1 MAKRNRQKHG
11 FKNPKTPEISEDG
24 EIVRKK
30 HKVEEHTSQ
39 RISPDPA
46 ELSNVD
52 SDDEAVFKEPSAY
65 DNLLVTLGSGGKYFS
80 DAYRRRQR
88 EEEGK
93 SDSEENEYDDSDSL
107 GGSGWDDSERGSDDE
122 SPKIDARE
130 SIIEKFGVVVAG
142 EEGEVAEMENDRD
155 TSESEQEH
163 ESQVHSNGAVE
174 ASECVRNN
182 IASVCTQVNAII
194 KSSPCH
200 SYSMHLGHQIS
211 KGEIDELSKKR
222 WKYKWEVSAAE
233 NCKWVGTGE
242 SFIRDDNLKPGY
254 GLKPSLYRH
263 WLNIYETS
271 EGSDFHTSKER
282 LFFSLC
288 DSYRDILNC
297 SKRPFYHKGHGEDS
311 STMDAYIMHSL
322 NHIFRTRDL
331 VTQNDTKMAKHKET
345 ANDEILSGGG
355 FLDHGFTRPKV
366 LILLPLRNIAFRV
379 VKRLIQLTPSN
390 HKVNVEYLG
399 RFSDDFGAGEAHDNE
414 DDEVFQ
420 DVRGSG
426 QKSSKPTDFRALFD
440 GNPDDHFM
448 VGIKFTRK
456 SMKLYS
462 DFYTSDMIVASPLG
476 LITKIG
482 EAERE
487 KDKDVDYLSSIEIL
501 IIDHA
506 DIIAMQNWSHVNT
519 VVEQLNCLP
528 SKQHGMDVM
537 RMRQWYLDGY
547 ARFYRQSIVLGY
559 FLNPDMNALF
569 NQHCLNY
576 EGKVKLVC
584 EYKGVLPK
592 VLIQARQIYE
602 RFDADSI
609 SEADDARLEYFT
621 KKVFPKIKDSIQ
633 GGIMLFISS
642 YFEFVRIRNF
652 LKSQNASFCLLGEYT
667 KQSDISRSRVWF
679 FEGRKKIMLY
689 TERAHFYHRYKIRGI
704 QNLIIYS
711 LPERKELYPEI
722 VNMLEGSHG
731 MTSTVLFSRF
741 DQLRLERIV
750 GSTAAKRMITSEK
763 SVFAFC

>member
-1 MAKRNRQKHG
+1 MLI
-11 FKNPKTPEISEDG
+11 EEDR
-24 EIVRKK
+24 EKK
-30 HKVEEHTSQ
+30 KVKVTVKKVSMMILIH
-39 RISPDPA
+39 
-46 ELSNVD
+46 LVD
-52 SDDEAVFKEPSAY
+52 LAGMILKE
-65 DNLLVTLGSGGKYFS
+65 
-80 DAYRRRQR
+80 
-88 EEEGK
+88 
-93 SDSEENEYDDSDSL
+93 
-107 GGSGWDDSERGSDDE
+107 
-122 SPKIDARE
+122 IDARE
-130 SIIEKFGVVVAG
+130 SIIEKFGVVGAG
-142 EEGEVAEMENDRD
+142 EEGEDAEMENDRE

-163 ESQVHSNGAVE
+163 ELDIHSNAAVE
-174 ASECVRNN
+174 ASGIV
-182 IASVCTQVNAII
+182 
-194 KSSPCH
+194 SS
-200 SYSMHLGHQIS
+200 YAMHLGHQIS

-242 SFIRDDNLKPGY
+242 CFMKDDNLKPGY
-254 GLKPSLYRH
+254 GLKPSLYRC
-263 WLNIYETS
+263 WLNIYEMS
-271 EGSDFHTSKER
+271 GGSDFHTSKER

-288 DSYRDILNC
+288 NSYRDILNC
-297 SKRPFYHKGHGEDS
+297 NKRPFYHKGNGEDS

-322 NHIFRTRDL
+322 NHIFRTRDI
-331 VTQNDTKMAKHKET
+331 VTRNDRKMAKHQET
-345 ANDEILSGGG
+345 AKDEILSGGE

-414 DDEVFQ
+414 DIEVFQ
-420 DVRGSG
+420 DVHGSG

-456 SMKLYS
+456 SIKLYS

-487 KDKDVDYLSSIEIL
+487 KEKDVNYLSSIEIL

-506 DIIAMQNWSHVNT
+506 DVIAMQNWSHVNT

-537 RMRQWYLDGY
+537 RMRQWYLDGH

-569 NQHCLNY
+569 NHHCLNY

-584 EYKGVLPK
+584 EYKGILPK

-609 SEADDARLEYFT
+609 AEADDARLEYFT
-621 KKVFPKIKDSIQ
+621 KEVFPKIKDSIQ

-642 YFEFVRIRNF
+642 YFDFVRIRNF
-652 LKSQNASFCLLGEYT
+652 LKAQNASFCLLGEYT
-667 KQSDISRSRVWF
+667 KQSDISHSRVWF
-679 FEGRKKIMLY
+679 FEGTRKIMLY
-689 TERAHFYHRYKIRGI
+689 TERAHFYHRYKIRGM

-711 LPERKELYPEI
+711 LPERKEFYPEI

-731 MTSTVLFSRF
+731 MTCTVLFSRF
-741 DQLRLERIV
+741 DQLRLEGIA

-763 SVFAFC
+763 SVFAFY

>member
-1 MAKRNRQKHG
+1 MGKRNRQKHG
-11 FKNPKTPEISEDG
+11 FKKPKTPEIAEDG
-24 EIVRKK
+24 GILRKK
-30 HKVEEHTSQ
+30 NKVKEHTSQ
-39 RISPDPA
+39 RISPDRA
-46 ELSNVD
+46 ELSSVD
-52 SDDEAVFKEPSAY
+52 DDDAAAYKEPTAY
-65 DNLLVTLGSGGKYFS
+65 HNLLVTLGSGGKYFS

-107 GGSGWDDSERGSDDE
+107 SESGQDDSERGSDDE
-122 SPKIDARE
+122 SPKVDAWE
-130 SIIEKFGVVVAG
+130 SITEKFGVVGAG
-142 EEGEVAEMENDRD
+142 EDGEDAEMENDLD
-155 TSESEQEH
+155 TSESEQEY
-163 ESQVHSNGAVE
+163 ESQVHFNAAVE
-174 ASECVRNN
+174 ASGCV
-182 IASVCTQVNAII
+182 
-194 KSSPCH
+194 SS
-200 SYSMHLGHQIS
+200 YTVHLGHQIS
-211 KGEIDELSKKR
+211 KGEVDELSKKR

-242 SFIRDDNLKPGY
+242 CFMKDDNLKPGY

-263 WLNIYETS
+263 RLNIYETS
-271 EGSDFHTSKER
+271 GGSDFHMSKER

-288 DSYRDILNC
+288 NSYRDILNC

-331 VTQNDTKMAKHKET
+331 VTRNDTKMAKHQET
-345 ANDEILSGGG
+345 AKNEILSGGE

-379 VKRLIQLTPSN
+379 VKRLIQLTPTN
-390 HKVNVEYLG
+390 HKVNVESLG

-456 SMKLYS
+456 SIKLYS

-487 KDKDVDYLSSIEIL
+487 KEKDVDYLSSIEIL
-501 IIDHA
+501 IVDHA
-506 DIIAMQNWSHVNT
+506 DVIAMQNWSHVNT
-519 VVEQLNCLP
+519 VVEKLNCLP

-569 NQHCLNY
+569 NHHCLNY
-576 EGKVKLVC
+576 EGKVKLVSV
-584 EYKGVLPK
+584 YKGILPK

-609 SEADDARLEYFT
+609 AEADDARLEHFT

-679 FEGRKKIMLY
+679 FEGKKKIMLY
-689 TERAHFYHRYKIRGI
+689 TERAHFYHRYKIRGM

-711 LPERKELYPEI
+711 LPERKEFYPEI
-722 VNMLEGSHG
+722 VNMLEGSHDL
-731 MTSTVLFSRF
+731 TCTVLFSRF
-741 DQLRLERIV
+741 DQIRLERIV

>member
-1 MAKRNRQKHG
+1 MGKRNRQKHG
-11 FKNPKTPEISEDG
+11 FKKPKTLEISEDG
-24 EIVRKK
+24 GIVRKK
-30 HKVEEHTSQ
+30 HKVEEHISQ

-46 ELSNVD
+46 ELTNVD
-52 SDDEAVFKEPSAY
+52 NDDEAIYKEPSAY
-65 DNLLVTLGSGGKYFS
+65 NNLLVTLGSSGKYFS

-93 SDSEENEYDDSDSL
+93 SDSEESDYDDSDSL
-107 GGSGWDDSERGSDDE
+107 SGSGLNDSERGSDDE
-122 SPKIDARE
+122 SPKIDARG
-130 SIIEKFGVVVAG
+130 SILEKFGVVGAG
-142 EEGEVAEMENDRD
+142 EEGEDAEMENDQG

-163 ESQVHSNGAVE
+163 ELDVHSNAAVE
-174 ASECVRNN
+174 ASGCV
-182 IASVCTQVNAII
+182 
-194 KSSPCH
+194 SS
-200 SYSMHLGHQIS
+200 YAMHLGHQIS
-211 KGEIDELSKKR
+211 KGEIDELSEKR

-242 SFIRDDNLKPGY
+242 CFMKDDNPKSGY
-254 GLKPSLYRH
+254 GLKPSLYKH

-271 EGSDFHTSKER
+271 GGSDFHTSKER

-288 DSYRDILNC
+288 NSYRDILNC

-311 STMDAYIMHSL
+311 STIDAYIMHSL

-331 VTQNDTKMAKHKET
+331 VTRNDTKMAKHQET
-345 ANDEILSGGG
+345 AKDEILSGGE

-414 DDEVFQ
+414 DNEVFQ
-420 DVRGSG
+420 DVHGSG
-426 QKSSKPTDFRALFD
+426 QKSSKPTDFHALFD

-456 SMKLYS
+456 SIKLYS

-487 KDKDVDYLSSIEIL
+487 KEKDVDYLSSIEIL

-506 DIIAMQNWSHVNT
+506 DVIAMQNWSHVNT

-559 FLNPDMNALF
+559 FLNPDMNSLF

-576 EGKVKLVC
+576 EGKVKLIC
-584 EYKGVLPK
+584 EYKGILPK

-609 SEADDARLEYFT
+609 AEADDARLEYFT

-679 FEGRKKIMLY
+679 FEGKRKIMLY
-689 TERAHFYHRYKIRGI
+689 TERAHFYHRYKIRGM

-711 LPERKELYPEI
+711 LPERKEFYPEI

-731 MTSTVLFSRF
+731 LTCTVLFSRF

-750 GSTAAKRMITSEK
+750 GSTAVKRMMTSEK